1 MLAGR
6 SIRRAA
12 ITESDTIATFLI
24 IFAAR
29 CLQYSK
35 NVVSIFVT
43 MGIECLTFINPLRRV
58 FCYDASKKGGIMAWQ
73 GIPFPLQGT
82 LGLLIEKIPHLDI
95 TTNSGWGWDTI
106 VASAIGA
113 FIAAAIPA
121 LIAWWS
127 IRNNNRTLQKDRSAQ
142 FRDFERSRDT
152 QIRIADESRKAQ
164 IIASNRLVW
173 IKDLRE
179 ASAEFVSSAYDNL
192 TLSQRVV
199 MLFRAIETPS
209 VSKSDKD
216 ELNASLGS
224 VKKET
229 HSSFVKLVLHATR
242 IQMMLNPER
251 PEHLKV
257 ISAMNNIKLHSEN
270 MIKTKSDMDGD
281 AANTYLNEFVRDMQR
296 LLKEEWEK
304 AKNNI

>member
-1 MLAGR
+1 
-6 SIRRAA
+6 
-12 ITESDTIATFLI
+12 
-24 IFAAR
+24 
-29 CLQYSK
+29 
-35 NVVSIFVT
+35 
-43 MGIECLTFINPLRRV
+43 
-58 FCYDASKKGGIMAWQ
+58 MAWQ
-73 GIPFPLQGT
+73 GIPFPLQGN

-199 MLFRAIETPS
+199 MLFRAIETTS